1 MKTKADAQYAR
12 YPLAAD
18 GTIQQWL
25 ACGPVAPRLDGLET
39 LLPTSGDPH
48 GHQRRWVMNYWAY
61 HPEVILFK
69 KRVHAAVAPFAWQTE
84 SQPVVDGPAMSEQT
98 WRAAVAG
105 EDRMLD
111 FSRFNFVPS
120 LMQGWAYTIIS
131 VAKPQTVLVEIFTIG
146 PVQLWQNGFLAHQS
160 DETVSYVAP
169 LTVKTE
175 LALEAGD
182 NHLYLHG
189 LMPGW
194 RETRL
199 ALGMRLLNV
208 PDAEIRLPIG
218 AILPERWHAAE
229 AALEHVNLKQFALPH
244 LPATIELDA
253 AAPEAIEIDVTVA
266 LPAAGSPWA
275 QFEAA
280 DAPSESSRISLKPGE
295 SAALPTSDALA
306 KAMARL
312 PGENVL
318 SLTLRPADGTPLRR
332 TYPVWLSANRYSS
345 EPYADYETRRSEAR
359 DHLAQMADY
368 DVLATMAAV
377 ETGRAEN
384 LSSRAIG
391 IACEFLNSRSDCAD
405 FYALSLIS
413 MMNRFGDHA
422 ALRPVDRDRVEA
434 AFLGFKFWL
443 DEPGIDG
450 MCYCTEN
457 HQILF
462 HVTGYLAG
470 QYWRGRTFANSGLT
484 GAQQMARA
492 LPRIRS
498 WILRRLSGGFSEW
511 DSNAYLTMDIFSM
524 LALVEL
530 AESARLR
537 EMATALLHK
546 AFFMIASQSFRG
558 AHGSTHGRCY
568 VEALKSARAE
578 NSSSIQRI
586 AWGMGIFNGETR
598 ATGLLSM
605 ARRYRVPDVL
615 QRIGA
620 DVGRTDTTTTRSYAP
635 YRPEF
640 DMHRGAWDVRTITRR
655 TPNFMLS
662 AAVDYQPGAMGVQQ
676 HLWQAILGPEAAV
689 FTNYPGN
696 VQLHGQARPNYWAG
710 SVRLPRV
717 GIAENTV
724 ICLYKVNLDIG
735 LGFTHAY
742 FPTSH
747 FDEWR
752 IEGQWAFA
760 RVGDGYVALWG
771 DGDLRLMSRGQ
782 HAMQELRSGGAGEA
796 WLCTVGRAAT
806 DGDFDA
812 FCRAVQQHAPSVQGG
827 KLKWTSPTGKTL
839 AFGWEGPL
847 MLNGQPV
854 DWSAFPH
861 YANAYTNTLLGSE
874 IMEITDGGE
883 TLRLDLKRG
892 RVITAL

>member
-1 MKTKADAQYAR
+1 MKSKTATQYAR

-18 GTIQQWL
+18 GTIRQWL
-25 ACGPVAPRLDGLET
+25 ACGPVAPRLDGLDT
-39 LLPTSGDPH
+39 LLPVSGDPH

-69 KRVHAAVAPFAWQTE
+69 KRVYAAVAPFGWQPDE
-84 SQPVVDGPAMSEQT
+84 LPVVDGPAMGDQT
-98 WRAAVAG
+98 WRAATAG

-131 VAKPQTVLVEIFTIG
+131 VTMPQTVPVEIFTIG
-146 PVQLWQNGFLAHQS
+146 PVQLWNNGALLHQS
-160 DETVSYVAP
+160 DDSFSYVAP

-175 LALEAGD
+175 LPLQAGE

-194 RETRL
+194 REARL
-199 ALGMRLLNV
+199 ALGMRLHDA
-208 PDAEIRLPIG
+208 PDAEIRLPTG
-218 AILPERWHAAE
+218 AISPERWHAAE
-229 AALEHVNLKQFALPH
+229 AALEHVNLKQFAFPD

-253 AAPEAIEIDVTVA
+253 AALEPVELDVTVA

-275 QFEAA
+275 QFETA
-280 DAPSESSRISLKPGE
+280 DAPSESARIALKPGE
-295 SAALPTSDALA
+295 SAALPTSRALA
-306 KAMARL
+306 EAMARL

-318 SLTLRPADGTPLRR
+318 SLTLGPADGTPLRR
-332 TYPVWLSANRYSS
+332 IYPVWLSANRYSS
-345 EPYADYETRRSEAR
+345 EPYGDYETRRSEALH
-359 DHLAQMADY
+359 HLAQMADY
-368 DVLATMAAV
+368 DVLATVAAV
-377 ETGRAEN
+377 ETGRAKA

-405 FYALSLIS
+405 FYALSLIA
-413 MMNRFGDHA
+413 MMNRYGDRA
-422 ALRPVDRDRVEA
+422 ALQSSDRARVEA
-434 AFLGFKFWL
+434 AFLGFKFWI

-462 HVTGYLAG
+462 HVTGYLSG
-470 QYWRGRTFANSGLT
+470 QYWRDRTFANSGLT
-484 GAQQMARA
+484 GRQQMARA
-492 LPRIRS
+492 LPRIKS

-524 LALVEL
+524 LALVEF

-537 EMATALLHK
+537 EMATTLLHK

-568 VEALKSARAE
+568 VDGLKSARAE
-578 NSSSIQRI
+578 NSSNIQRI

-605 ARRYRVPDVL
+605 ARRYRVPEVL

-620 DVGRTDTTTTRSYAP
+620 DVARTDMTFARSHAP

-640 DMHRGAWDVRTITRR
+640 DMHRGAWDVRTITSR
-655 TPNFMLS
+655 TPDYMLS
-662 AAVDYQPGAMGVQQ
+662 AAVDHRPAAMGVQE
-676 HLWQAILGPEAAV
+676 HLWQATLGPEAAV

-710 SVRLPRV
+710 SFRLPRV

-724 ICLYKVNLDIG
+724 ICLYNVDPKVG
-735 LGFTHAY
+735 LGFAHAY
-742 FPTSH
+742 FPTAH

-752 IEGQWAFA
+752 IDGQWAFA
-760 RVGDGYVALWG
+760 RVGEGYVALWG
-771 DGDLRLMSRGQ
+771 DGDLRLMTRGQ
-782 HAMQELRSGGAGEA
+782 HAMQEIRSGGAGET

-806 DGDFDA
+806 DGDFGA
-812 FCRAVQQHAPSVQGG
+812 FCRAVQRHAPLVQGG
-827 KLKWTSPTGKTL
+827 ALAWTTLSGNAL
-839 AFGWEGPL
+839 AFGWDGPL
-847 MLNGQPV
+847 TVDGQPV

-861 YANAYTNTLLGSE
+861 YANAYTTTPLGAE
-874 IMEITDGGE
+874 VMEIAHSGE

-892 RVITAL
+892 RVITQ